1 MKQIAIVGA
10 GGLGREV
17 AMLLEQINA
26 AAPTW
31 EVLGFY
37 DDGIPAGTIVNGYI
51 CHGSVAN
58 LNQVQEALAVVVAI
72 GIPRIKARVVE
83 QLQNPAIYF
92 PVLIHPSVQMGN
104 SKLLEI
110 GEGSIITANCV
121 LTVNIELGK
130 HVLLSIS
137 SLVSHDAVLGDYT
150 AVMPGVRISGGVA
163 IGEGCYIGVG
173 ATIINHV
180 KIGSHTTV
188 GAGAVVVKS
197 LPASCTAV
205 GVPARPIKTHAL

>member
-26 AAPTW
+26 AVPTW
-31 EVLGFY
+31 EVMGFY
-37 DDGIPAGTIVNGYI
+37 DDGIPAGTLVNGYA
-51 CHGSVAN
+51 CRGNVSA

-72 GIPRIKARVVE
+72 GMPAIKARIVE
-83 QLQNPAIYF
+83 QLQNTAVYF
-92 PVLIHPSVQMGN
+92 PVLIHPSVQMAN
-104 SKLLEI
+104 RTHLEI

-121 LTVNIELGK
+121 LTVNIKLGK
-130 HVLLSIS
+130 HVLLSIG

-150 AVMPGVRISGGVA
+150 AVMPGVNISGGVTV
-163 IGEGCYIGVG
+163 GEGCYIGAG
-173 ATIINHV
+173 ATIINHIEV
-180 KIGSHTTV
+180 GSNTTV

-205 GVPARPIKTHAL
+205 GVPARPIKMHAS